1 MYERREIPDIQERR
15 KCTRIAE
22 KPGPQGKSCAIS
34 GGNRGELESYNLSV
48 PRKTYLTRGRS
59 VAHSWT
65 DAVIHNDETFEEK
78 DVCVRAEKID
88 RRRGA

>member
-1 MYERREIPDIQERR
+1 MRRGRFLIYKEDETVHVSQ
-15 KCTRIAE
+15 KNQDLGVN
-22 KPGPQGKSCAIS
+22 PGAIS
-34 GGNRGELESYNLSV
+34 GGNRGELESYNLSI

-65 DAVIHNDETFEEK
+65 GAVIHNDETFKEE

>member
-1 MYERREIPDIQERR
+1 MIPDIQER
-15 KCTRIAE
+15 KYTCIAE
-22 KPGPQGKSCAIS
+22 KPGLGVNPGAIS

-48 PRKTYLTRGRS
+48 PRKTYLTHGRF

-65 DAVIHNDETFEEK
+65 GAVIHNDETFEEE